1 MLIDRFSY
9 SPVQALVLPPKRFTS
24 RIAYKDDGGEVG
36 GSGGSTKTDD
46 KGEGEGTT
54 DDKSG
59 SGTPPKQKADDKTP
73 KKGGKLPDPDPE
85 TGLISLTKDQLVE
98 FTNDVVE
105 KRLLRDRERQQK
117 ESQDATDKA
126 EAERLKTEQK
136 YQELSEKQAK
146 QIAELKPKADA
157 FDRLKEIVTS
167 QQDAEI
173 ADWPDEARDLIPDG
187 LDLEARTKMIEK
199 IRPLAK
205 RLAGGDKGDDGSK
218 GDDPDKSKDKSGNK
232 PDPKEHDKGGSADEA
247 KAAAQEHDQLYRRF

>member
-9 SPVQALVLPPKRFTS
+9 SPVQALALPPKRFTS

-36 GSGGSTKTDD
+36 GSGGDTKTDD

-54 DDKSG
+54 GDKSG

-157 FDRLKEIVTS
+157 YDRLTETLTS
-167 QQDAEI
+167 QLDAEI
-173 ADWPDEARDLIPDG
+173 AAWPDDLKDLIPDG
-187 LDLEARTKMIEK
+187 LDLEARTKLVEK
-199 IRPLAK
+199 LRPRIK
-205 RLAGGDKGDDGSK
+205 RLIGDNEGNGSK